1 MLVATA
7 LSIAS
12 LLPFT
17 FWLTDSM
24 IDDSVMD
31 DLLSY
36 ELSTLLARG
45 APSFEVDTPRGRL
58 RFDRRAADT
67 PDELPDELRALEPG
81 SYRAFRIDGVPYSV
95 QVRATEGGGRA
106 YLGYDLSFVEDIKL
120 GLWAFVMSLAAL
132 ITLAVWVFARRMVDR
147 ALAPFSRLVAAIGAL
162 WPGERNQRI
171 DLPRGDWEISLIV
184 DALNQYLSELDAV
197 IERERTFAG
206 AAGHELRTPLT
217 VIQGS
222 VGLIEQVA
230 AVPERVRRRLVRAVR
245 ELCDDLDALLALSP
259 SRVPPAPVR
268 LRLDE
273 WAPQVAEAFLSQ
285 GNQDVRIEWGLKEP
299 TYIVAPAGAVNVVF
313 SNLLRNA
320 VRASKGGPIRIDIA
334 RGQVTITD
342 SGPGIPPQDLPH
354 VFEPRFRGH
363 DGGTGLGLYIVRS
376 LALQYG
382 WEVDLRNC
390 SGGGLQARWRFMP
403 ASESSP

>member
-24 IDDSVMD
+24 VDDAVMD

-36 ELSTLLARG
+36 ELSTLLARD
-45 APSFEVDTPRGRL
+45 APSFDVDTPRGHL
-58 RFDRRAADT
+58 RFERLGTEQQGVFAAQLRVLDT
-67 PDELPDELRALEPG
+67 G
-81 SYRAFRIDGVPYSV
+81 SYRDLRIDGVPYSV
-95 QVRATEGGGRA
+95 HIRQTADGGRA
-106 YLGYDLSFVEDIKL
+106 YLGYDVSFVEDIKY

-132 ITLAVWVFARRMVDR
+132 ITLAVWVFARRMVDQ
-147 ALAPFSRLVAAIGAL
+147 ALAPFSRMVAGIGAL
-162 WPGERNQRI
+162 RPEERKQRLA
-171 DLPRGDWEISLIV
+171 LPRGDGEINLIV
-184 DALNQYLSELDAV
+184 DALNRYLAELDAV

-222 VGLIEQVA
+222 VGLIEKVE
-230 AVPERVRRRLVRAVR
+230 AVPERVRSRLVRAVR
-245 ELCDDLDALLALSP
+245 ELCDDLDALLALSR
-259 SRVPPAPVR
+259 SREPPASVR

-273 WAPQVAEAFLSQ
+273 WAPQVAEAFLAQ
-285 GNQDVRIEWGLKEP
+285 GNQDVRIEWSLEVA

-320 VRASKGGPIRIDIA
+320 VRASKGGPVRIDITP
-334 RGQVTITD
+334 GQLTISD
-342 SGPGIPPQDLPH
+342 SGPGIPPEELPH

-376 LALQYG
+376 LALQHG
-382 WEVDLRNC
+382 WQVELVNLR
-390 SGGGLQARWRFMP
+390 GGGLQASWRFAAAP
-403 ASESSP
+403 DSP